1 MIIIER
7 KRQDIVLTVNILSP
21 KQNQVSNGK
30 TRKPVPEPMN
40 LAAQTDSVAPAII
53 LQAYQKNILVGTPN
67 TKDASN
73 GLSSQNFHMYCEFS

>member
-21 KQNQVSNGK
+21 KQNQVSTGK
-30 TRKPVPEPMN
+30 TRKPVPDPMN

>member
-1 MIIIER
+1 M
-7 KRQDIVLTVNILSP
+7 TVNMLSP

-73 GLSSQNFHMYCEFS
+73 GLSSQNFHMYCEFN

>member
-7 KRQDIVLTVNILSP
+7 KRQDIVLSVNILSH
-21 KQNQVSNGK
+21 KQYLVSTGII
-30 TRKPVPEPMN
+30 RKPVHDPMN

-67 TKDASN
+67 TKDAS
-73 GLSSQNFHMYCEFS
+73 LSLIHI

>member
-21 KQNQVSNGK
+21 KQNQVSTGK
-30 TRKPVPEPMN
+30 IRNPVPDPIN

-53 LQAYQKNILVGTPN
+53 LHAYQKSILVGTPN
-67 TKDASN
+67 TKAASA
-73 GLSSQNFHMYCEFS
+73 GLSSHHFQIYCEFN

>member
-7 KRQDIVLTVNILSP
+7 KRQDIVLTVNMLSP

-30 TRKPVPEPMN
+30 TRKPVPDPMN

>member
-7 KRQDIVLTVNILSP
+7 KRQDIVLSVNMLSP
-21 KQNQVSNGK
+21 KQNQVSTGK
-30 TRKPVPEPMN
+30 IRKPVPEPIN

-67 TKDASN
+67 TKDASS

>member
-30 TRKPVPEPMN
+30 TRKPVPEPIN